1 MPNGTCFVVMGFGV
15 KTDFETGRSLDLNK
29 SYENMIKPAV
39 ELAGLSCVRADEI
52 VHSGEI
58 DLPMYQQLLSA
69 DVVVADLS
77 TSNKNAFYELGVR
90 HALRPYTTVVIC
102 EDGMKPMAFDVN
114 HILVRTYHHLGEDIG
129 TSEAKRFIQVLS
141 DAIIQIMQENPREY
155 DSPVYTFLN
164 TLKQPQLAE
173 AVKEAVDDASTSN
186 QTATNVVANTD
197 DDLKTHSEM
206 MKEVDKAQKE
216 KNWLK
221 AKMFLSTVRD
231 NLKEKDPVKED
242 SYILQ
247 KLALVTYKSKYPTEV
262 DALKE
267 ARGLLQLLSPIDTND
282 PETLGLWGSVH
293 KRLWELTKGPDY
305 LDESVRAYERG
316 FYIRNDYYNGINYA
330 FLLNVRAAETAIVGG
345 SIADFVQ
352 ANRIREEVL
361 TICQKWINTYP
372 LPAGSNVTPKALEDY
387 WKTAYWVYAT
397 AGEAYTGLGNGPLA
411 AEALAKAYL
420 NAAEAWMPDTT
431 KEQIDKLQELLDISP
446 LRFIKEDAN

>member
-39 ELAGLSCVRADEI
+39 EAAGLTCVRADEI

-129 TSEAKRFIQVLS
+129 SSEAKRFIQVLS
-141 DAIIQIMQENPREY
+141 DAITQIMQKNPRDY

-164 TLKQPQLAE
+164 GLKAPQLAE
-173 AVKEAVDDASTSN
+173 AVKEAVEDASTSN
-186 QTATNVVANTD
+186 QVAAKATASAD
-197 DDLKTHSEM
+197 DDSKTHSEL

-231 NLKEKDPVKED
+231 NLKLKNPDKED

-247 KLALVTYKSKYPTEV
+247 RLALITYKSKYPTEV

-267 ARGLLQLLSPIDTND
+267 AHGLLQLLGPTDTND

-293 KRLWELTKGPDY
+293 KRLWELTQERTY
-305 LDESVRAYERG
+305 LDEAVRAYERG

-330 FLLNVRAAETAIVGG
+330 FLLNVRAANTTDVGE

-352 ANRIREEVL
+352 AKRVREEVL
-361 TICQKWINTYP
+361 AICQKWVDSNP
-372 LPAGSNVTPKALEDY
+372 LPAGDDVTPAILEAY
-387 WKTAYWVYAT
+387 WKTAYWVHAT
-397 AGEAYTGLGNGPLA
+397 IGEAYTGLGN
-411 AEALAKAYL
+411 EALATEAFEKAYA
-420 NAAEAWMPDTT
+420 NATEAWMPDTT
-431 KEQIDKLQELLDISP
+431 KEQIDKLQKLLDNSP
-446 LRFIKEDAN
+446 LRFIKEEAN

>member
-39 ELAGLSCVRADEI
+39 EATGLTCVRADEI

-129 TSEAKRFIQVLS
+129 ASEATRFIKVLS
-141 DAIIQIMQENPREY
+141 DAITIVMQKNPPAC
-155 DSPVYTFLN
+155 DSPVYTFLSG
-164 TLKQPQLAE
+164 LKEPQLAK
-173 AVKEAVDDASTSN
+173 AVNKAVEDASTSN
-186 QTATNVVANTD
+186 EAATAATANAD
-197 DDLKTHSEM
+197 EDSKTHSEL

-216 KNWLK
+216 KNWIK
-221 AKMFLSTVRD
+221 AKMFLSTIRD
-231 NLKEKDPVKED
+231 NLKVKNQDKED

-267 ARGLLQLLSPIDTND
+267 AHGLLQLLGPTDTND

-293 KRLWELTKGPDY
+293 KRLWELTKERDY

-330 FLLNVRAAETAIVGG
+330 FLLNVRAAETAIVAE

-352 ANRIREEVL
+352 ANRVREEVL
-361 TICQKWINTYP
+361 AICQKWIDTNP
-372 LPAGSNVTPKALEDY
+372 LPVGNDVTPKVLEDY
-387 WKTAYWVYAT
+387 WKTAYWVHAT
-397 AGEAYTGLGNGPLA
+397 IGEAYTGLGDEPKAND
-411 AEALAKAYL
+411 ALEKAYA
-420 NAAEAWMPDTT
+420 NPTEAWMPDTT
-431 KEQIDKLQELLDISP
+431 KEQIEKLQQLLNNSP
-446 LRFIKEDAN
+446 LHFIKEDAK